1 MVNKVI
7 LVGNLGRDPE
17 MRSSQAGLP
26 IVTFSMAT
34 SRRSKDRD
42 GNRKDETEW
51 HNIVVFGKQAEIA
64 AQYLVKGKQIYLEGR
79 IQTRSW
85 EDKEDRTKKHY
96 RTEIVCENF
105 QMLGSKG
112 DSAGGGRSYGS
123 AADPGGDSHG
133 GNGGDIADDD
143 IPF

>member
-1 MVNKVI
+1 MVNKVM

-17 MRSSQAGLP
+17 MRALP
-26 IVTFSMAT
+26 SGQQVANFSLAT
-34 SRRSKDRD
+34 SRRYKDRD

-64 AQYLVKGKQIYLEGR
+64 GQYLTKGKMVFVEGR

-85 EDKEDRTKKHY
+85 DDKESGKKQY
-96 RTEIVCENF
+96 KTEIICENF
-105 QMLGSKG
+105 QMLGAKG
-112 DSAGGGRSYGS
+112 DSGGGRDFGAGAPSGGGS
-123 AADPGGDSHG
+123 DPGHDLP
-133 GNGGDIADDD
+133 DDD